1 MKDFIELPTL
11 EDVFK
16 ELVTSVSIK
25 SRKEK
30 SYLQVLSSE
39 TNRMNN
45 CRFIFLDHVLVFDVD
60 ALLTIPPSKIE
71 RIEVINRT
79 HYLGDFTLD
88 GIIMITTNTDNF
100 AGYIFPKESVF
111 LEYQAITPTNGF
123 EAPDY
128 SNQEQKL
135 SRMPDFRT
143 LLYWNPDVVFKDGKS
158 AISFYT
164 SDYCSAYDVIV
175 RGITTEGKSCF
186 GKTTFRVEPAKK

>member
-1 MKDFIELPTL
+1 
-11 EDVFK
+11 
-16 ELVTSVSIK
+16 
-25 SRKEK
+25 
-30 SYLQVLSSE
+30 
-39 TNRMNN
+39 MNN

-111 LEYQAITPTNGF
+111 LEYQTITPATGF
-123 EAPDY
+123 KAPDY

-135 SRMPDFRT
+135 SRLPDFRT
-143 LLYWNPDVVFKDGKS
+143 LLYWNPDVEFKDGKA

-164 SDYCSAYDVIV
+164 SDHCAVYDVIV